1 MILLTA
7 LRIFDL
13 NLLFRVTKIVQYR
26 RSSTVFKPKKRNMCK
41 FGTKEGKDIQL
52 RSVSLEFS
60 LVEAEAN
67 EVHPL

>member
-1 MILLTA
+1 
-7 LRIFDL
+7 
-13 NLLFRVTKIVQYR
+13 
-26 RSSTVFKPKKRNMCK
+26 MCK